1 MTRRVPPLIRSTS
14 RKRSSAMPHLN
25 LTRSLCNVRASDSR
39 GGARGTGV
47 KAMAALTGLGAML
60 SGCINIQ
67 APDKPIVIQLDIN
80 IRAEV
85 LYALAEDAANT
96 IDENADI
103 F

>member
-1 MTRRVPPLIRSTS
+1 M
-14 RKRSSAMPHLN
+14 HLLQ
-25 LTRSLCNVRASDSR
+25 LTRYPGAATAIHDA

-47 KAMAALTGLGAML
+47 KAMTALTGMGML
-60 SGCINIQ
+60 LAGCINIQ

>member
-1 MTRRVPPLIRSTS
+1 MRSV
-14 RKRSSAMPHLN
+14 K
-25 LTRSLCNVRASDSR
+25 LTRTLRNATAAQDRVTA
-39 GGARGTGV
+39 GGRGV
-47 KAMAALTGLGAML
+47 KAVAGLTGLAAL
-60 SGCINIQ
+60 LAGCINIQ

-96 IDENADI
+96 IDDNADI

>member
-1 MTRRVPPLIRSTS
+1 M
-14 RKRSSAMPHLN
+14 K
-25 LTRSLCNVRASDSR
+25 
-39 GGARGTGV
+39 AR
-47 KAMAALTGLGAML
+47 TGLAGLVAMML

-96 IDENADI
+96 IEENADI